1 VSRRVDP
8 ARRLFFP
15 RRASAGTMSEPIE
28 FAKLSGSGN
37 DFVCIDNRDGRF
49 DELLSSPERI
59 GDFARLLCRRSMGVG
74 ADGVIFAG
82 DSEVGDLADVAAR
95 FFEADGSEAEL
106 CGNGT
111 ACFTRWAFDSGF
123 VTDTSL
129 KILTPAGVVLA
140 ERGRDAYI
148 VVCIPSP
155 EQRLHDQEITVHGF
169 PICFDYVVTGV
180 PHLVMYVDDVG
191 KIDMPHLGPAIRH
204 HERFAPQ
211 GVNANFVQVL
221 GEGEIAVRTWEYGV
235 EGETL
240 ACGTGS
246 ASAAILAA
254 LRFDWPRAYRS
265 HEKPV
270 LVRARSGDVLR
281 VYFRQDDD
289 GNIDDVCLETVVR
302 FLYRGTISEELA
314 AAALHGPPGA

>member
-1 VSRRVDP
+1 MDR
-8 ARRLFFP
+8 
-15 RRASAGTMSEPIE
+15 PIE

-49 DELLSSPERI
+49 EELLADERRI
-59 GDFARLLCRRSMGVG
+59 GHFAQLLCRRSMGIG

-82 DSEVGDLADVAAR
+82 RPDLPEVADVSAR
-95 FFEADGSEAEL
+95 FLEADGSEAGL

-111 ACFTRWAFDSGF
+111 ACFTRWAFDGGF
-123 VTDTSL
+123 VADSSIR
-129 KILTPAGVVLA
+129 ILTPAGIVLA
-140 ERGRDAYI
+140 ERGQGQYI

-155 EQRLHDQEITVHGF
+155 EDIRRDLRVCVDGF
-169 PICFDYVVTGV
+169 PVACDYAVTGV
-180 PHLVMYVDDVG
+180 PHLVTYVDSVKQVDV
-191 KIDMPHLGPAIRH
+191 PRLGPAIRH
-204 HERFAPQ
+204 HERFRPD
-211 GVNANFVQVL
+211 GVNANFVEVL
-221 GEGEIAVRTWEYGV
+221 GEGEIAIRTWEYGV

-246 ASAAILAA
+246 AAAAILTA
-254 LRFDWPRAYRS
+254 LRFDWPAAYRS

-281 VYFRQDDD
+281 VYFNRRDD
-289 GNIDDVCLETVVR
+289 GTIDDVCLETVVR

-314 AAALHGPPGA
+314 AAAIDPSAGH